1 VPIAGGGNAEREN
14 AKIQESRNGS
24 GAATT
29 AGNSTGAQMRILVVE
44 DDSVLAAALTRAL
57 NQSAYAVDLASDGEA
72 ANLALATTTFDL
84 IVLDIALPKVDG
96 LSVLQR
102 LRDRR
107 STTPVLILTARDMLE
122 DRVAGLDL
130 GADDYMTKPFDL
142 PEFEARVRALIRRGH
157 NASGTNMTHGRLR
170 LDVAA
175 RRLFHD
181 GQPVEM
187 SARELA
193 LTELLLS
200 RQGRVVSKEQII
212 DHLFGF
218 GDDVGSNAI
227 EVYVHRVRKKLEPL
241 GIDIR
246 TVRGMGYLLDKFDER
261 G

>member
-1 VPIAGGGNAEREN
+1 
-14 AKIQESRNGS
+14 
-24 GAATT
+24 
-29 AGNSTGAQMRILVVE
+29 MRILVVE

-57 NQSAYAVDLASDGEA
+57 NQSAYAVDLVADGEA
-72 ANLALATTTFDL
+72 ANDALATTAYDL
-84 IVLDIALPKVDG
+84 VVLDIALPKVDG
-96 LSVLQR
+96 LAVLRR

-107 STTPVLILTARDMLE
+107 LQTPVLILTARDTLD
-122 DRVAGLDL
+122 DRVLGLDS

-157 NASGTNMTHGRLR
+157 NTPGTSMVHGRLR

-181 GQPVEM
+181 DQPVEM

-193 LTELLLS
+193 LTELLLA

-261 G
+261 A

>member
-1 VPIAGGGNAEREN
+1 
-14 AKIQESRNGS
+14 
-24 GAATT
+24 
-29 AGNSTGAQMRILVVE
+29 
-44 DDSVLAAALTRAL
+44 
-57 NQSAYAVDLASDGEA
+57 
-72 ANLALATTTFDL
+72 
-84 IVLDIALPKVDG
+84 
-96 LSVLQR
+96 
-102 LRDRR
+102 
-107 STTPVLILTARDMLE
+107 
-122 DRVAGLDL
+122 
-130 GADDYMTKPFDL
+130 MTKPFDL

-157 NASGTNMTHGRLR
+157 NTSAASMTHGRLR

-181 GQPVEM
+181 DQPVEM